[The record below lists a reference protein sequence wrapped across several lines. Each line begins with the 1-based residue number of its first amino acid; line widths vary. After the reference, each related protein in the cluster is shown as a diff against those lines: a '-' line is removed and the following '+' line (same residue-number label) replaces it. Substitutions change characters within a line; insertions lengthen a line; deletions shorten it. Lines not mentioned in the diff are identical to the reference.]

1 MARAKK
7 IDESAVAFEDL
18 LAFIQG
24 KENASVRI
32 LKIKT
37 TSADA
42 PEAIRLVY
50 SYPLVESSDQD
61 GFETAE
67 GEFVAYA

>member
-7 IDESAVAFEDL
+7 IESAVLFEDL
-18 LAFIQG
+18 LAFVQG
-24 KENASVRI
+24 KESESVRI

-37 TSADA
+37 TSPDA
-42 PEAIRLVY
+42 PESIRLAY
-50 SYPLVESSDQD
+50 SYPLVESGDQD